1 MLARP
6 DYIGTGR
13 AHNCAS
19 KMGVFFDTLPRAP
32 GGTNSIAE
40 ETQK

>member
-1 MLARP
+1 MLAHHP
-6 DYIGTGR
+6 AGR

-19 KMGVFFDTLPRAP
+19 KMGVFFDTLPRTP